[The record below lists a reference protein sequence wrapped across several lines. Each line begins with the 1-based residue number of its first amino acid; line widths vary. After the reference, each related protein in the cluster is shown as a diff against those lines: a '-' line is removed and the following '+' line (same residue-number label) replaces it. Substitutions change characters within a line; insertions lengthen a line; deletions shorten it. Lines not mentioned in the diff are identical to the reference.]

1 MSARILLMLQKW
13 SVLGEYSNRSFFSDF
28 RPSSLVCRIHNTY
41 VLASAWDI
49 VSVTLNGFAIDGI
62 DDSNIKT
69 KLRDD
74 KDFRQRYLVLYDMVN
89 ILVNMCQDK
98 FSVLATAA
106 RAFTLVLYIRP
117 SDSSLS
123 TLREIFQVES

>member
-1 MSARILLMLQKW
+1 M
-13 SVLGEYSNRSFFSDF
+13 
-28 RPSSLVCRIHNTY
+28 
-41 VLASAWDI
+41 LASAWNI
-49 VSVTLNGFAIDGI
+49 VSVTLNGFAIDV

-69 KLRDD
+69 KLRGD

-106 RAFTLVLYIRP
+106 RAFTVLYKRP
-117 SDSSLS
+117 
-123 TLREIFQVES
+123 R

>member
-1 MSARILLMLQKW
+1 M
-13 SVLGEYSNRSFFSDF
+13 
-28 RPSSLVCRIHNTY
+28 
-41 VLASAWDI
+41 LASAWNI
-49 VSVTLNGFAIDGI
+49 VSVTLNGFAIDV

-106 RAFTLVLYIRP
+106 RAFTVLYKRP
-117 SDSSLS
+117 
-123 TLREIFQVES
+123 R